1 MIEYADLI
9 GAPFKSHG
17 RDIKT
22 GVDCY
27 GLVQEVFRRE
37 GIELPEFDADYNDCK
52 KINAIVR
59 GEEERAS
66 IWRRLEVPKV
76 PCIVT
81 ISFGVARSVI
91 NHIGGNKFIHL
102 RENIGVCVD
111 DINSPAW
118 RKIIHG
124 YYEYIGKE

>member
-27 GLVQEVFRRE
+27 GLVQAVFRRE

-59 GEEERAS
+59 GEEKRAS

-91 NHIGGNKFIHL
+91 NHTGVYIGG
-102 RENIGVCVD
+102 
-111 DINSPAW
+111 
-118 RKIIHG
+118 IISFCILG
-124 YYEYIGKE
+124 RISVFV